1 MVKSADLPMAIQS
14 AQALLEAS
22 SKSSANR
29 SIFQLLAIQDGLIY
43 LVYEGGAR
51 RLPRA
56 YPVSN
61 RGPTS
66 KYRRYTDI

>member
-29 SIFQLLAIQDGLIY
+29 SIFQLLAIQDGLIFLGY
-43 LVYEGGAR
+43 
-51 RLPRA
+51 
-56 YPVSN
+56 
-61 RGPTS
+61 
-66 KYRRYTDI
+66 